1 MPNQCFVS
9 PGSTSLALRHG
20 VVLCLAALA
29 VIGCGSGG
37 SGLEDTARNISR
49 RSSQK
54 LENAGQAGAGAED
67 DAADAQD
74 EGVAGEGDDAA
85 DEMADDSAPSDP
97 TPNGSSAPDG
107 RKLATEPVVGA
118 MGPAA
123 DDSVRCGDG
132 VLDLDELCDI
142 TIETGEEGACP
153 VLADCPMFDAC
164 HAPKLEVRGCWTQ
177 CVLGAQ
183 LDECM

>member
-1 MPNQCFVS
+1 MPNHCFVS
-9 PGSTSLALRHG
+9 PGFTSLALRHG
-20 VVLCLAALA
+20 AGLSVHRWH
-29 VIGCGSGG
+29 GSPCGSGG
-37 SGLEDTARNISR
+37 SDLEDTARNISR

-67 DAADAQD
+67 DAADARD

-97 TPNGSSAPDG
+97 TPSGSSAPDA
-107 RKLATEPVVGA
+107 ATEPVVGA
-118 MGPAA
+118 MGPAS

-132 VLDLDELCDI
+132 VLDVDELCDI

-153 VLADCPMFDAC
+153 ELADCPMFDAC

-183 LDECM
+183 LDECK